1 MKPIKVTVNR
11 PKNVSKALAYARA
24 EAKKAGVSFNGDDE
38 HGHGQGRGF
47 KASYTVHA
55 RCIELTILDKP
66 FWIPAGMVQDAV
78 RKYCA
83 EYLRKEEAA

>member
-1 MKPIKVTVNR
+1 MKPIKVTVSR
-11 PKNVSKALAYARA
+11 PKNVNVALAYARA
-24 EAKKAGVSFNGDDE
+24 VAKRAGVSFDGDDK

-55 RCIELTILDKP
+55 NCVELTILDKP
-66 FWIPAGMVQDAV
+66 FWAPAGMVQDAV

-83 EYLRKEEAA
+83 EYLRREEVA